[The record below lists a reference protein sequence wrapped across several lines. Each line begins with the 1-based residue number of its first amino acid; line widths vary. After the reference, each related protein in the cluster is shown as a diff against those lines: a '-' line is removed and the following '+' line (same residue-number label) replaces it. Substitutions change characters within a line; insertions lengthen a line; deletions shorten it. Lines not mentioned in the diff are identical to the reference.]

1 MKVTWRKSTT
11 GEDEVKLV
19 LIKHGLLDVDE
30 GANFRCPIRQEVA
43 VRNGER
49 ALEHP
54 LRFRQMCS
62 QKFLSAKIFTTF
74 RSPNLMLILLS
85 AAIVLTAFDQVFDQL
100 SR

>member
-1 MKVTWRKSTT
+1 MKVTWRKSAT

-62 QKFLSAKIFTTF
+62 QKLVWKDYCFLEC
-74 RSPNLMLILLS
+74 
-85 AAIVLTAFDQVFDQL
+85 LTSHLVYFSQ
-100 SR
+100 